1 MPAMRATGCLCSI
14 AGKPAPTWE
23 WQLFR
28 SQHTC
33 RSLACQR
40 CGGPGVCVQSLA
52 SQLPQGEWQ
61 CTPLF
66 STQLP
71 QGSGNFSDHNKSV
84 GAWLASDEGDWVSLF
99 NRWQASSHRGSG
111 SAHHCSAHSSH
122 SGSGNFSDDSK
133 SVGAWLAS
141 DAGDWVSLFNPWQA
155 SSHKTQCSQGI
166 FGRLSDQ
173 KLAGVLALMISAS
186 SAPIFLKRWGSVVGK

>member
-1 MPAMRATGCLCSI
+1 MTRPFIWDILLPSSTRCRHLLAGAAARGRRPKAI
-14 AGKPAPTWE
+14 AGKPAPTGE

-28 SQHTC
+28 SQQIC

-40 CGGPGVCVQSLA
+40 WGRLDVCVQSLA

-71 QGSGNFSDHNKSV
+71 QGSGNFSDDSKSV
-84 GAWLASDEGDWVSLF
+84 GAWLASDEGDWMSVF
-99 NRWQASSHRGSG
+99 NR
-111 SAHHCSAHSSH
+111 
-122 SGSGNFSDDSK
+122 
-133 SVGAWLAS
+133 
-141 DAGDWVSLFNPWQA
+141 WQA
-155 SSHKTQCSQGI
+155 SSHKTQCPQGI
-166 FGRLSDQ
+166 FGGLSDQ

>member
-1 MPAMRATGCLCSI
+1 MTRPFIWDKSLPSSTRCRHLLAGAAARGWRPKAI
-14 AGKPAPTWE
+14 AGKPAPTGE

-28 SQHTC
+28 SQQIC

-71 QGSGNFSDHNKSV
+71 QGNGNFSDHNKSV

-111 SAHHCSAHSSH
+111 NFSAH
-122 SGSGNFSDDSK
+122 SK

-141 DAGDWVSLFNPWQA
+141 DEGDRVPVFNRWQA
-155 SSHKTQCSQGI
+155 SSHRGAATFQHTAN
-166 FGRLSDQ
+166 L
-173 KLAGVLALMISAS
+173 
-186 SAPIFLKRWGSVVGK
+186 

>member
-1 MPAMRATGCLCSI
+1 MPAMRATGYLCSI
-14 AGKPAPTWE
+14 AGKPAPT
-23 WQLFR
+23 
-28 SQHTC
+28 
-33 RSLACQR
+33 
-40 CGGPGVCVQSLA
+40 
-52 SQLPQGEWQ
+52 GEWQ

-71 QGSGNFSDHNKSV
+71 QGNGNFSDDSTSV
-84 GAWLASDEGDWVSLF
+84 GAGLPAMRVTGVCVQSLASQLP
-99 NRWQASSHRGSG
+99 QGSG

-122 SGSGNFSDDSK
+122 SGSGNFSAHSK

-141 DAGDWVSLFNPWQA
+141 DEGDWMSLFNRWQA
-155 SSHKTQCSQGI
+155 SSHKTQCPQGI
-166 FGRLSDQ
+166 FGGLSDQ